1 MKQRGGCRGFE
12 DSSPFQ
18 ERDRRGR
25 EEEVWRES
33 EEEGK
38 ITIGP
43 ISLPWGR
50 KTKRREYVEQVQVS
64 TTQSQLGRETNW
76 ELLGRI

>member
-1 MKQRGGCRGFE
+1 MGQRG
-12 DSSPFQ
+12 
-18 ERDRRGR
+18 ERI
-25 EEEVWRES
+25 
-33 EEEGK
+33 

-64 TTQSQLGRETNW
+64 RIQSRVGRRTNG
-76 ELLGRI
+76 ELLERIIVRVLPLVMVIEK